1 MKVIC
6 YGNLILGFTIILF
19 IFIMVLCP
27 QSYNL
32 YSVWRSAQV
41 LYMIFIIILFI
52 FYVFYSAQV
61 RLHPSNIHYSGCVHS
76 LVETIS
82 SRLKLVRSFLLKE
95 WTKQNDFSMHFIDS
109 VSIVSSSSFADLCP
123 GRDFGG
129 LTSPR
134 VIHLN
139 KTETNTPFRPLT
151 DIM

>member
-1 MKVIC
+1 MKAIC
-6 YGNLILGFTIILF
+6 YGNFILRFTIMVF
-19 IFIMVLCP
+19 IIQMVLCP
-27 QSYNL
+27 QSSYL
-32 YSVWRSAQV
+32 YSLWYSAQV
-41 LYMIFIIILFI
+41 LYIIIIIILSI
-52 FYVFYSAQV
+52 FHIFYSAQV

-82 SRLKLVRSFLLKE
+82 SRLKLVRSFLFKE
-95 WTKQNDFSMHFIDS
+95 CTKQNDFSMHLIDS

-134 VIHLN
+134 VIHLD

-151 DIM
+151 VVM